1 MLHSWLRRPGGR
13 LAILLVLI
21 LLASALRLWQLDL
34 LPPGLYFDEAFNG
47 LDARRVAAGEHFP
60 IYFPENNGREPLF
73 IYLQALAI
81 AVLGAT
87 PYALRLVSALIGI
100 LTVAAVYLAART
112 ILWTGASSDELGWTA
127 QAAPV
132 VAALVAAAGIAVSY
146 WHLSLSRLGFRVVL
160 LPLTSALAM
169 AFFWHAW
176 FRLRTYLS
184 YAWSAVWFAL
194 AIYTYVAARLLPL
207 VVVLFVS
214 VELVIDLVQLR
225 GGRLVWERWRPRL
238 VGLAVMLL
246 VSLLLLA
253 PLIWEL
259 ATSPGLLTAR
269 TADVSVFSA
278 AQADMP
284 GTPWQRIGQNILST
298 AGSFYVAGDPNP
310 RHNLPGRPVNDPL
323 LAILFTVGVLTA
335 LVQLKRPQARLL
347 LIWLAVMLLPTIL
360 SIQAPHALR
369 AAGALPPVALLYGL
383 GAQSIGQW
391 LARLGLRFRLTGQDS
406 SEEEDRQSRASAIGL
421 VLLTAVV
428 LVSGVLTAND
438 YFRRWAT
445 LPELGRAFDVDLQL
459 AAEKTAEILADP
471 GNHGLTLTS
480 QLYIQP
486 HMGFA
491 LGAVQAAT
499 TLPDVQAAQSKTR
512 SGLPIMIDE
521 NPDLWQSMVL
531 VARGR
536 TALEAVRLEPMP
548 QQVSLLAND
557 AGSHAGSAAMLR
569 SPIHQPGWPQVLVA
583 SLPGDTPLSPR
594 EIRYP
599 LSLTFAN
606 GMQLLGYDVMPDR
619 IPPGSN
625 DPAYRLTLFWRPAR
639 AGEMSSD
646 GQGEPRGA
654 KEQRPVDVFAHLATR
669 DAVWQTD
676 NGPIQEAMLD
686 STMLTWEDVRRF
698 AVPVEM
704 PEGQAFFEVGLYH
717 YDPALEGRAGE
728 RVPIVD
734 DQGQAVADRV
744 TLGGVATGA
753 VPASPDMSDLRILG
767 ARFDDGIQL
776 VGWRALPDPQDPSR
790 LQVVLGWQ
798 VLDRPSTDYTSFVH
812 LLDAR
817 GEIIAQHDAPP
828 AGAANPTHLWVPGT
842 SVRSS
847 FPLQVPSGTEGG
859 ELRLRIGLYEPVS
872 GTQLALAS
880 TDDSSAGRP
889 GDTFVIVPLDLP

>member
-1 MLHSWLRRPGGR
+1 
-13 LAILLVLI
+13 LALLV
-21 LLASALRLWQLDL
+21 
-34 LPPGLYFDEAFNG
+34 
-47 LDARRVAAGEHFP
+47 
-60 IYFPENNGREPLF
+60 
-73 IYLQALAI
+73 
-81 AVLGAT
+81 
-87 PYALRLVSALIGI
+87 
-100 LTVAAVYLAART
+100 
-112 ILWTGASSDELGWTA
+112 
-127 QAAPV
+127 
-132 VAALVAAAGIAVSY
+132 
-146 WHLSLSRLGFRVVL
+146 
-160 LPLTSALAM
+160 
-169 AFFWHAW
+169 
-176 FRLRTYLS
+176 
-184 YAWSAVWFAL
+184 
-194 AIYTYVAARLLPL
+194 
-207 VVVLFVS
+207 
-214 VELVIDLVQLR
+214 
-225 GGRLVWERWRPRL
+225 
-238 VGLAVMLL
+238 
-246 VSLLLLA
+246 
-253 PLIWEL
+253 
-259 ATSPGLLTAR
+259 
-269 TADVSVFSA
+269 
-278 AQADMP
+278 
-284 GTPWQRIGQNILST
+284 
-298 AGSFYVAGDPNP
+298 
-310 RHNLPGRPVNDPL
+310 
-323 LAILFTVGVLTA
+323 
-335 LVQLKRPQARLL
+335 
-347 LIWLAVMLLPTIL
+347 
-360 SIQAPHALR
+360 
-369 AAGALPPVALLYGL
+369 
-383 GAQSIGQW
+383 
-391 LARLGLRFRLTGQDS
+391 
-406 SEEEDRQSRASAIGL
+406 
-421 VLLTAVV
+421 AVV
-428 LVSGVLTAND
+428 LVSGGLTAND
-438 YFRRWAT
+438 YFRRWAS

-459 AAEKTAEILADP
+459 AAEKTAEILASP
-471 GNHGLTLTS
+471 GSQWMVLAS

-486 HMGFA
+486 HMGFV
-491 LGAVQAAT
+491 LGAVQPAT
-499 TLPDVQAAQSKTR
+499 SLPD
-512 SGLPIMIDE
+512 GLISPGNTGLALPLLIQQ
-521 NPDLWQSMVL
+521 NPDPWRSMVL
-531 VARGR
+531 VGHGQSS
-536 TALEAVRLEPMP
+536 LEALRLEPIAEP
-548 QQVSLLAND
+548 VSQLAND
-557 AGSHAGSAAMLR
+557 AGSQQAWPTMLR

-654 KEQRPVDVFAHLATR
+654 KEQHPVDVFAHLATR

-744 TLGGVATGA
+744 TLGGVAIGA

-798 VLDRPSTDYTSFVH
+798 VLDRPSTDYTAFVH

-828 AGAANPTHLWVPGT
+828 AGADNPTHLWVPGT

-847 FPLQVPSGTEGG
+847 FPLQVPSGTEDG